1 MTSILTII
9 AQAQPGTGG
18 ANPASQFI
26 FFGLL
31 FAAMWFLMIAPQR
44 KKQKA
49 HDQMLKELG
58 NGDEIVTAGGLL
70 GTIVAVKDDR
80 FVVRVADNTKV
91 EVGKTFISSVL
102 KKADA

>member
-1 MTSILTII
+1 MTSILTVF

-18 ANPASQFI
+18 ANPASQLI

-44 KKQKA
+44 KKQKQ

-58 NGDEIVTAGGLL
+58 NGDEVVTAGGII
-70 GTIVAVKDDR
+70 GTITAVKDDR
-80 FVVRVADNTKV
+80 FIVRVADTTKV
-91 EVGKTFISSVL
+91 EVGKTFVSSVL
-102 KKADA
+102 NKADS

>member
-1 MTSILTII
+1 MTSILTVL
-9 AQAQPGTGG
+9 AQAQPGPGG
-18 ANPASQFI
+18 ANPANQLI

-70 GTIVAVKDDR
+70 GTIVGVKDDR
-80 FVVRVADNTKV
+80 FVVRVADTTKV
-91 EVGKTFISSVL
+91 EVGKTFVSSVV
-102 KKADA
+102 KKADS

>member
-1 MTSILTII
+1 MSSLLPVLPF
-9 AQAQPGTGG
+9 AQSAPSGG
-18 ANPASQFI
+18 AGGSMLLFY
-26 FFGLL
+26 GLL

-49 HDQMLKELG
+49 HEKMLTELG
-58 NGDEIVTAGGLL
+58 NGDEVVTTGGIL

-80 FVVRVADNTKV
+80 FVVRIADNTKV
-91 EVGKTFISSVL
+91 EIGKTFVSSVL

>member
-1 MTSILTII
+1 MTSFLTVI

-18 ANPASQFI
+18 GSPAQSLI

-44 KKQKA
+44 KKQKQ
-49 HDQMLKELG
+49 HDEMLKALG

-80 FVVRVADNTKV
+80 FVVRVADNTKI
-91 EVGKTFISSVL
+91 ELGKTFVSSVL
-102 KKADA
+102 KKADS